1 MSGTVFVFAPD
12 PLLTVTVEA
21 TPDGDEIHLHAGG
34 QGFWVAKMACALGAV
49 VTLGSPFGGEAG
61 SVVRHLIA
69 DSGLQVAEVPV
80 AGSNG
85 AYVHDRR
92 GGKRTE
98 VAAMRPGTLSR
109 HDVDDFYGAA
119 LTGAL
124 ESDVTVLA
132 GPGPW
137 EPPILP
143 TDVYRRLAEDLRSN
157 GRTVVADLSGEP
169 LRAAL
174 EGGLSVLKVSHEEL
188 ERDGWATP
196 GDSASLLTALNEL
209 VKAGADNVVVS
220 RAGDPALALL
230 EGRLLSASGPTL
242 DVVDHRGAGDSM
254 TAGIAS
260 GLACGLNLLDA
271 VRLGAAAGALNV
283 TRHGLASGDREAVQR
298 LAEQFEL
305 HDLDPEGTS

>member
-1 MSGTVFVFAPD
+1 MFVFAPD

-34 QGFWVAKMACALGAV
+34 QGFWAAKMACSLGAV
-49 VTLGSPFGGEAG
+49 VTLGGPFGGESGA
-61 SVVRHLIA
+61 VVRHLIA

-92 GGKRTE
+92 GGERTE
-98 VAAMRPGTLSR
+98 LAAMRPGTLSR

-124 ESDVTVLA
+124 DSDVTVLA

-137 EPPILP
+137 EPAILP
-143 TDVYRRLAEDLRSN
+143 PDVYRRLAEDLRSN
-157 GRTVVADLSGEP
+157 GRTVVADLSGDT
-169 LRAAL
+169 LRSAL
-174 EGGLSVLKVSHEEL
+174 EGGLSVLKVSHEDL

-196 GDSASLLTALNEL
+196 GDAASLLTAMNEL
-209 VKAGADNVVVS
+209 AKAGADNVVIS

-230 EGRLLSASGPTL
+230 DGRLISVSGPKL

-254 TAGIAS
+254 TAGIAAGIAR
-260 GLACGLNLLDA
+260 GLSLLDA

-283 TRHGLASGDREAVQR
+283 TRHGLASGDREAVER

-305 HDLDPEGTS
+305 HDLDPEGTP

>member
-1 MSGTVFVFAPD
+1 MFVFAPD

-34 QGFWVAKMACALGAV
+34 QGFWVAKMACSLGAV
-49 VTLGSPFGGEAG
+49 VTLGGPFGGESGA
-61 SVVRHLIA
+61 VVRHLIA

-92 GGKRTE
+92 GGERTE
-98 VAAMRPGTLSR
+98 LAAMRPGTLSR
-109 HDVDDFYGAA
+109 HDVDDFYGTA

-124 ESDVTVLA
+124 DSDVTVLA

-137 EPPILP
+137 EPAILP
-143 TDVYRRLAEDLRSN
+143 PDVYRRLAEDLRSN
-157 GRTVVADLSGEP
+157 GRTVVADLSGDA

-188 ERDGWATP
+188 GRDGWATP
-196 GDSASLLTALNEL
+196 GDSASLLTAMTEL
-209 VKAGADNVVVS
+209 IKAGADNVVVS

-230 EGRLLSASGPTL
+230 EGRLLSVSGPTL

-254 TAGIAS
+254 TAGIAVGIAR
-260 GLACGLNLLDA
+260 GLELPDA

-283 TRHGLASGDREAVQR
+283 TRHGLASGDREAVER

-305 HDLDPEGTS
+305 HDLDPEGTT

>member
-1 MSGTVFVFAPD
+1 MFVFTPD

-34 QGFWVAKMACALGAV
+34 QGFWVAKMACSLGAV
-49 VTLGSPFGGEAG
+49 VTLGGPFGGESGA
-61 SVVRHLIA
+61 VIRHLIA

-92 GGKRTE
+92 GGERTE
-98 VAAMRPGTLSR
+98 LAAMRPGTLSR
-109 HDVDDFYGAA
+109 HDVDDFYGTA

-124 ESDVTVLA
+124 DSDVTVLA

-137 EPPILP
+137 EPAILAP
-143 TDVYRRLAEDLRSN
+143 DVYRRLAEDLRSN
-157 GRTVVADLSGEP
+157 GRTVVADLSGDT

-174 EGGLSVLKVSHEEL
+174 EGGLDVLKVSHEEL
-188 ERDGWATP
+188 GRDGWATP
-196 GDSASLLTALNEL
+196 GDAASLLTAMNEL
-209 VKAGADNVVVS
+209 TKAGADNVVVS

-230 EGRLLSASGPTL
+230 EGRLLSVSGPKL

-254 TAGIAS
+254 TAGIAA
-260 GLACGLNLLDA
+260 GVACGLSLMDA

-283 TRHGLASGDREAVQR
+283 TRHGLASGDRAAVER

-305 HDLDPEGTS
+305 HDLDPEGMS